1 MYDKYFPRILRI
13 RRKKEEHSER
23 NLHFQQCLGTLKGQ
37 YFKKPEDEQ
46 FTNFIFWLSF
56 KNSLFAYMEN
66 THNGEK
72 RRLKLS
78 TSQLI
83 MVQHEKNCRSF
94 LSLMDG
100 LY

>member
-1 MYDKYFPRILRI
+1 
-13 RRKKEEHSER
+13 
-23 NLHFQQCLGTLKGQ
+23 
-37 YFKKPEDEQ
+37 
-46 FTNFIFWLSF
+46 
-56 KNSLFAYMEN
+56 MEN

-83 MVQHEKNCRSF
+83 VVQHEKNCRSF

-100 LY
+100 LYQAKNHFTLLPL